1 MGRGTLALVRASVYT
16 FLDFNTRI
24 LTAFSLGLSE
34 ACIKLDDYTG
44 YPATR
49 NIYQGFAQGIS
60 GVVVSPMNSV
70 EAHGIR
76 GLLPGMF
83 AGAFGLF
90 LKPLLGISLATS
102 TTAATLRDAIDP
114 NTKALLVRA
123 RPPRYIDLRSKKL
136 KVYSYVEALGEELV
150 SRVRGG
156 RYRMDGY
163 LGHVDMKQKSFLVTR
178 KRILLLNVKGSNKYQ
193 VEWELLADEVILVAS
208 TAHDPNTLMIY
219 YIEEEFSGRQGPR
232 GRQSLGFSSSRGML
246 LRKHVVALPENKMLF
261 VRAMLQQQERSLI
274 TKMNSNGNDNQS
286 HQSMNSVTAAA
297 TMELGSWQ
305 PQQQQQQQQQTHG
318 STTRLPREYPIF
330 RIASAPAPARNIN
343 SPHAAH

>member
-70 EAHGIR
+70 EAHGVR
-76 GLLPGMF
+76 GLLPGIF
-83 AGAFGLF
+83 AGAFGLV

-150 SRVRGG
+150 SKVRGG

-178 KRILLLNVKGSNKYQ
+178 KRILLLNVKGSNKYE

-208 TAHDPNTLMIY
+208 TAHDPNTLTIY
-219 YIEEEFSGRQGPR
+219 YMEEEFSGRQGPR
-232 GRQSLGFSSSRGML
+232 GRQSLSFLSRGML

-274 TKMNSNGNDNQS
+274 TKMNSNGYENQS
-286 HQSMNSVTAAA
+286 HHSMTSVTAAA

-305 PQQQQQQQQQTHG
+305 PQQQQQQTLG
-318 STTRLPREYPIF
+318 SSTGFPREYPIF
-330 RIASAPAPARNIN
+330 RIASSAGISPARNAN
-343 SPHAAH
+343 SPHAQ